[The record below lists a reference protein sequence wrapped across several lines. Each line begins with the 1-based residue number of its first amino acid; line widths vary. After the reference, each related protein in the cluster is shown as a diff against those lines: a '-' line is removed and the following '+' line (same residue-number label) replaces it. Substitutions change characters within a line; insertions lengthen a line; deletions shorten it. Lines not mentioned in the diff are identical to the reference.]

1 MFEQQLQVIAEQLA
15 AALKRSVI
23 IDDAALRPVAVSAQ
37 TGLVDATRIEAVL
50 QRRTSAR
57 HRRMLA
63 EHGIFKARE
72 PVSIPAP
79 EPGSL
84 ARLCLPLAHRD
95 QLLGFLWLIDEP
107 PLTAAQIKRAQAAAA
122 QASRLLRQRAA
133 RQTAEFG
140 TFAGLADALLDGSD
154 ADRAAAAR
162 KLTDEAALTGSPPY
176 ALALIRYLVDAPA
189 GERDNLLQVA
199 GDLRRRAA
207 PGSFVLA
214 TPGRRELVAI
224 TTSDATGPLRDAV
237 RALAGPPLVLG
248 TAGAAAALEAVP
260 AELDNARYAAEV
272 AAAVPA
278 FDRAADWGELG
289 SYAVFQYL
297 SRDQAAPERICRG
310 ITALLTERTGTYEA
324 TIRAYLDCGANVQ
337 QAAALLHIHRTTL
350 YWRLAR
356 VTDLLAVDLSRG
368 DDRLKL
374 HLALKLADL
383 TRPAGELPDASAGVC
398 RGLGNSLCFRG
409 RAVITGCGRPWRGPG
424 RVP

>member
-15 AALKRSVI
+15 AALERSVI

-37 TGLVDATRIEAVL
+37 TGLVDASRIEAVL

-57 HRRMLA
+57 HRQMLT
-63 EHGIFKARE
+63 ERGIFKARE
-72 PVSIPAP
+72 PVPIPAR
-79 EPGSL
+79 EAGSL
-84 ARLCLPLAHRD
+84 PRLCLPLVHRD

-107 PLTAAQIKRAQAAAA
+107 PLTAAQVQRAQAAAA
-122 QASRLLRQRAA
+122 QAARLLHQRAA

-140 TFAGLADALLDGSD
+140 TFAGLADALLHADD
-154 ADRAAAAR
+154 EDRAEAAR

-176 ALALIRYLVDAPA
+176 ALGLIRYLADAPA
-189 GERDNLLQVA
+189 SQRDSLLQVA

-214 TPGRRELVAI
+214 TPGQRELMAI
-224 TTSDATGPLRDAV
+224 TTQDATGPLRDAV
-237 RALAGPPLVLG
+237 RAWPGPPLVIG
-248 TAGAAAALEAVP
+248 TAGAAAALAAVH
-260 AELDNARYAAEV
+260 AERDNARYAAEV

-278 FDRAADWGELG
+278 FSRAADWGALD

-297 SRDQAAPERICRG
+297 PRDEAAPERICPG
-310 ITALLTERTGTYEA
+310 ITAVLTERTGMYEA

-350 YWRLAR
+350 YWRLGR

-374 HLALKLADL
+374 HLALKLAEL
-383 TRPAGELPDASAGVC
+383 TRP
-398 RGLGNSLCFRG
+398 G
-409 RAVITGCGRPWRGPG
+409 R
-424 RVP
+424 RVT

>member
-1 MFEQQLQVIAEQLA
+1 VFEQQLQVIAEQLA
-15 AALKRSVI
+15 DALGRSVI

-37 TGLVDATRIEAVL
+37 TGLVDASRIEAVL

-57 HRRMLA
+57 HRQMLT
-63 EHGIFKARE
+63 ERGIFKART

-84 ARLCLPLAHRD
+84 PRVCLPLVHRD

-107 PLTAAQIKRAQAAAA
+107 PLTAAQIQRAEAAAA
-122 QASRLLRQRAA
+122 QASRLLQQRAA
-133 RQTAEFG
+133 RQAAEFG
-140 TFAGLADALLDGSD
+140 TFAALADALLQADER
-154 ADRAAAAR
+154 DRAAAAR
-162 KLTDEAALTGSPPY
+162 KLTGEAALTGSPPY

-189 GERDNLLQVA
+189 GGRDDLLRVA

-214 TPGRRELVAI
+214 TPGQHELVAI
-224 TTSDATGPLRDAV
+224 TTGDAAGPLRDAA
-237 RALAGPPLVLG
+237 RALPGPQLVIG
-248 TAGAAAALEAVP
+248 TAGAAVALEVVH

-272 AAAVPA
+272 AAAVPP
-278 FDRAADWGELG
+278 FGRAADWGELG

-297 SRDQAAPERICRG
+297 PRDQAAPERICQG
-310 ITALLTERTGTYEA
+310 ITALLTEPTGMYEA
-324 TIRAYLDCGANVQ
+324 TIRAYLDCGANAQ

-356 VTDLLAVDLSRG
+356 VTDLLAVDLTRG

-374 HLALKLADL
+374 HLALKLAEL
-383 TRPAGELPDASAGVC
+383 TRP
-398 RGLGNSLCFRG
+398 G
-409 RAVITGCGRPWRGPG
+409 RRVI
-424 RVP
+424 

>member
-1 MFEQQLQVIAEQLA
+1 VFEQQLQVIAEQLA
-15 AALKRSVI
+15 GALERSVI

-37 TGLVDATRIEAVL
+37 TGLVDASRVEAVL

-57 HRRMLA
+57 HRQMLT
-63 EHGIFKARE
+63 ERGIFKARE
-72 PVSIPAP
+72 PVPIPAP

-84 ARLCLPLAHRD
+84 PRLCLPLARGD

-107 PLTAAQIKRAQAAAA
+107 PLTAAQIQRAEAAAA
-122 QASRLLRQRAA
+122 RASRLLQQRAA
-133 RQTAEFG
+133 RQAAEFG
-140 TFAGLADALLDGSD
+140 TFAGLADAILHAGEK
-154 ADRAAAAR
+154 DRAAAAR
-162 KLTDEAALTGSPPY
+162 KLTDDAALTGSPPY
-176 ALALIRYLVDAPA
+176 ALALIRYLADAPA
-189 GERDNLLQVA
+189 GERGSLLLVA

-214 TPGRRELVAI
+214 TPGQHELVAI
-224 TTSDATGPLRDAV
+224 TTQDAAGPLRDAV
-237 RALAGPPLVLG
+237 RALPGPPLVIG
-248 TAGAAAALEAVP
+248 TAGAAAAPEEVH

-278 FDRAADWGELG
+278 FSRAADWGELD

-310 ITALLTERTGTYEA
+310 ITALLTERTGMYEA
-324 TIRAYLDCGANVQ
+324 TIRAYLDCGGGVQ

-356 VTDLLAVDLSRG
+356 VTDLLAVDLSQG

-374 HLALKLADL
+374 HLALKLAEL
-383 TRPAGELPDASAGVC
+383 TRAAT
-398 RGLGNSLCFRG
+398 R
-409 RAVITGCGRPWRGPG
+409 T
-424 RVP
+424 

>member
-1 MFEQQLQVIAEQLA
+1 VFEQQLQVIAEQLA
-15 AALKRSVI
+15 AALERSVI

-37 TGLVDATRIEAVL
+37 TGLVDASRIEAVL

-57 HRRMLA
+57 HRQMLT
-63 EHGIFKARE
+63 ERGIFKARE
-72 PVSIPAP
+72 PVPIPAR
-79 EPGSL
+79 EAGSL
-84 ARLCLPLAHRD
+84 PRLCLPLAHRD

-107 PLTAAQIKRAQAAAA
+107 PLTAAQVKRAQAAAA
-122 QASRLLRQRAA
+122 QAARLLHQRAA

-140 TFAGLADALLDGSD
+140 TFAGLADALLHADDG
-154 ADRAAAAR
+154 DRAEAAR

-176 ALALIRYLVDAPA
+176 ALGLIRYLADAPA
-189 GERDNLLQVA
+189 SQRDSLLQVA

-214 TPGRRELVAI
+214 TPGQRELMAI
-224 TTSDATGPLRDAV
+224 TTQDATGPLRDAV
-237 RALAGPPLVLG
+237 RAWPGPPLVIG
-248 TAGAAAALEAVP
+248 TAGAAAALAAVH
-260 AELDNARYAAEV
+260 AERDNARYAAEV

-278 FDRAADWGELG
+278 FSRAADWGALD

-297 SRDQAAPERICRG
+297 PRDEAAPERICPG
-310 ITALLTERTGTYEA
+310 ITAVLTERTGMYEA

-350 YWRLAR
+350 YWRLGR

-374 HLALKLADL
+374 HLALKLAEL
-383 TRPAGELPDASAGVC
+383 TRP
-398 RGLGNSLCFRG
+398 G
-409 RAVITGCGRPWRGPG
+409 R
-424 RVP
+424 RVT